1 MKKHKTCHCCG
12 KTTQTNFYYCEDCR
26 IIVKR
31 IIDNDPTLSK
41 KNSQYGELTSKK
53 NVAFFFLVAYLLLS
67 CLLEENI
74 YTTTFCMVGQMYAML
89 SHLIITIRREYLD
102 IWLHRQ
108 TITLAKEELKK
119 EGLKTNK

>member
-1 MKKHKTCHCCG
+1 MRKHKICRCCG
-12 KTTQTNFYYCEDCR
+12 KPTQMSFYYCENCR

-41 KNSQYGELTSKK
+41 KNSQFGELTFKK
-53 NVAFFFLVAYLLLS
+53 NVAFFFIVAYLLLS

-74 YTTTFCMVGQMYAML
+74 YTTVFCTVGQMYAML

-102 IWLHRQ
+102 IWLYRQ
-108 TITLAKEELKK
+108 TTILAKKELQK
-119 EGLKTNK
+119 EGLETNK

>member
-1 MKKHKTCHCCG
+1 MRKHKICRCCG
-12 KTTQTNFYYCEDCR
+12 KPTQTSFYYCEDCR

-41 KNSQYGELTSKK
+41 KNSQFGELTFKK
-53 NVAFFFLVAYLLLS
+53 NVAFFFIMAYLLLS

-74 YTTTFCMVGQMYAML
+74 YTTTFCVVGQMYAML
-89 SHLIITIRREYLD
+89 SHLIITIKRAYLD
-102 IWLHRQ
+102 VWLCRQ
-108 TITLAKEELKK
+108 TTILAKEELQK